1 MRLREIMLYDSRTG
15 REWKPCIRELAPDV
29 PKPIQA
35 WLYHRDLGIS
45 RVIGMITKSAWNP
58 RTGATAIGVALVE
71 TGDPDGC
78 EWMEWVPIPSDAEEF
93 GNRLIAERERVSTL
107 EAERSISVRPT
118 HKPEPIG
125 PMLDHEAL
133 FDQDGNFLG
142 EQGWM
147 VD

>member
-1 MRLREIMLYDSRTG
+1 M
-15 REWKPCIRELAPDV
+15 
-29 PKPIQA
+29 PIKA
-35 WLYHRDLGIS
+35 WLCHNDLGVS
-45 RVIGMITKSAWNP
+45 KVLGWVQKPLWHPMTP
-58 RTGATAIGVALVE
+58 DCIGVALVE
-71 TGDPDGC
+71 TGDPDGF
-78 EWMEWVPIPSDAEEF
+78 EWREWVPIPSDAEET